1 MAFSPHLHRLP
12 MPTGTVGAGV
22 CWAACRCLCGYGE
35 SPYVEHNAERAIVER
50 MRQMHTDGLSA
61 YIGLQVSCERKEIRT
76 RYGKEFSGQAVTNI
90 LRRVVNSAPTQ
101 SRVTDQRAFAD
112 LNAGAFS

>member
-1 MAFSPHLHRLP
+1 MLGRVPMFVRLRGKP
-12 MPTGTVGAGV
+12 LRGTQRRAGD
-22 CWAACRCLCGYGE
+22 CRADASDAHGWTQ
-35 SPYVEHNAERAIVER
+35 R
-50 MRQMHTDGLSA
+50 
-61 YIGLQVSCERKEIRT
+61 VSDCKSVASGKRFARWC
-76 RYGKEFSGQAVTNI
+76 GKEFSGQAVTNI